1 MYRMNKTRIRFFTM
15 GYNQGKTNLKKSTRK
30 ALRFPLVTLFFILAL
45 LLASS
50 FGYTKGNTDSQSQ
63 KGTIKGCVVDAELK
77 SPIPGAKIKV
87 VDTPFEI
94 YTDTAGNFTV
104 TDIPVGSY
112 TLEISSRF
120 YITRLIP
127 DVIVKSRRTVN
138 VQVLLRLDNVIQE
151 EEVTVTASY
160 FSRQEEQPS
169 STSIFSNEEIRRSA
183 GSAGDVS
190 RILTSLPSIAKVS
203 SDMVNT
209 LVVRGGNPAENAFY
223 IDNIEVPNINHYP
236 NLGSTSGAIGLL
248 NVDFIRDVR
257 FYAGG
262 FSPIYGDRMSS
273 IMDISFREGNR
284 DERDYQL
291 ELSMM
296 GMGLVAEGPL
306 AKDRGSWMF
315 SVRRSYI
322 DLLIGLMGQGV
333 PVSWNDFQG
342 KLNIELSRRNK
353 LIFIGIG
360 GVDDSGTEK
369 EDALKDKESF
379 YGGQDSTEYT
389 VGVNWF
395 FVWGAKGYSSTSL
408 SQSYINYKDT
418 TYHTVSEEL
427 AREGKNSE
435 RIFTLRNINYHR
447 FNKANKL
454 SLGIEIKHLTNNY
467 DYFLAEFTDAL
478 GNAAPAVWWDYRT
491 SADQYAAFINHTWN
505 PFSKLTLN
513 LGVRGDYFTFNQNW
527 HLSPRFSFSWKIS
540 SRTSIDG
547 AAGIFHQHLPLVLLF
562 QNEGHKSL
570 KDPVA
575 YHAVLGMRHL
585 LTDNTRFSVE
595 AYIKEYNQ
603 LPVDPAQPSLFI
615 FDEIFYGNH
624 FTNHESLLDSGKAR
638 SLGIEFMIQKK
649 LANKLYG
656 VISAS
661 YFRSCYKGLDGVWR
675 NRVYDNRLVFSS
687 EGGYKLNKFW
697 EFGLKWIYAG
707 GAPYTPF
714 DVVASQAVNSGVF
727 DETHL
732 NGERLP
738 AYHSLNLRFDKRFYF
753 SSSNL
758 IIYFSVW
765 NVYNRKNVFSYYWNT
780 IDTKPDRVS
789 GWGLLPVLGV
799 EFEF

>member
-1 MYRMNKTRIRFFTM
+1 MN
-15 GYNQGKTNLKKSTRK
+15 S
-30 ALRFPLVTLFFILAL
+30 PLATAFFIFTV
-45 LLASS
+45 LLAPSA
-50 FGYTKGNTDSQSQ
+50 GNTKGTAHSQSQ

-77 SPIPGAKIKV
+77 SPIPGAKIKI
-87 VDTPFEI
+87 VDMPFET
-94 YTDTAGNFTV
+94 YTDAAGNFTV
-104 TDIPVGSY
+104 ADIPVGSY
-112 TLEISSRF
+112 TLEVSSRF
-120 YITRLIP
+120 YMTRFIP

-138 VQVLLRLDNVIQE
+138 VQVLLRPDNVIQE

-223 IDNIEVPNINHYP
+223 IDNIEIPNINHYP
-236 NLGSTSGAIGLL
+236 NLGSTAGAIGLL

-315 SVRRSYI
+315 SARRSYI

-333 PVSWNDFQG
+333 PVSWSDFQG
-342 KLNIELSRRNK
+342 KLNIDLSPRNK
-353 LIFIGIG
+353 LTFVGIG
-360 GVDDSGTEK
+360 GIDDSGTEK
-369 EDALKDKESF
+369 EDALEDKESF
-379 YGGQDSTEYT
+379 YGGLDTKEYT
-389 VGVNWF
+389 IGVNWF
-395 FVWGAKGYSSTSL
+395 LMWGANGYSSTSL
-408 SQSYINYKDT
+408 SQSYINYRDT
-418 TYHTVSEEL
+418 AYHTISEDL

-435 RIFTLRNINYHR
+435 RIFTLRNVNYHR

-454 SLGIEIKHLTNNY
+454 SLGIEIKHLTNDY
-467 DYFLAEFTDAL
+467 DYFLAEFTDVL
-478 GNAAPAVWWDYRT
+478 GNAAPAVLWDYQT
-491 SADQYAAFINHTWN
+491 SADQYAAFVNHTWN

-513 LGVRGDYFTFNQNW
+513 LGFRVDYFTFNQNY
-527 HLSPRFSFSWKIS
+527 HFSPRFSFSWKIS
-540 SRTSIDG
+540 SRTSFDG
-547 AAGIFHQHLPLVLLF
+547 AAGIFHQHLPIILLF
-562 QNEGHKSL
+562 QNEHHKNL
-570 KDPVA
+570 NDPVA

-585 LTDNTRFSVE
+585 LSDNTRLSVE
-595 AYIKEYNQ
+595 AYIKGYDR
-603 LPVDPAQPSLFI
+603 LPLDPAQPSLFI
-615 FDEIFYGNH
+615 FDEMFYSDH
-624 FTNHESLLDSGKAR
+624 FTDHESLLDSGKAR
-638 SLGIEFMIQKK
+638 SFGIEFMVQKK
-649 LANKLYG
+649 LAKKLYG
-656 VISAS
+656 VISVS
-661 YFRSCYKGLDGVWR
+661 YFRSRYKGLDGAWR
-675 NRVYDNRLVFSS
+675 NRVYDNKYMFSA

-714 DVVASQAVNSGVF
+714 DVFASQAVNSGIF
-727 DETHL
+727 NETRI
-732 NGERLP
+732 NGERLS
-738 AYHSLNLRFDKRFYF
+738 AYHSLNLRTDKRFYF
-753 SSSNL
+753 GSSNL
-758 IIYFSVW
+758 IIYFSMW

-780 IDTKPDRVS
+780 IDRKPDRVL
-789 GWGLLPVLGV
+789 GWGILPVLGV